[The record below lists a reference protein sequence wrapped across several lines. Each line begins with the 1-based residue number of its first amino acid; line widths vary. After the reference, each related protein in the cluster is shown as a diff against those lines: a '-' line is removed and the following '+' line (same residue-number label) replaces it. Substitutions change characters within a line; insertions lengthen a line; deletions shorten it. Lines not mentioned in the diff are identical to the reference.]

1 LSIYF
6 LLNLPV
12 FLHCHLCDAIS
23 ARLVI
28 ELVVVSE
35 KVLKNKNVK
44 ITLLYLCNN
53 IYIKCEYNEFDQ
65 SLSVFLVAVF

>member
-1 LSIYF
+1 
-6 LLNLPV
+6 
-12 FLHCHLCDAIS
+12 
-23 ARLVI
+23 VI